1 MPWINGENLSG
12 ENLIGPRSGQI
23 MGPVPD
29 DRRVYCNRTMDLSK
43 IEAVGFDMVR
53 LAFHIQRHAGRTVV
67 RSCSITSSPSEL
79 SQEF

>member
-12 ENLIGPRSGQI
+12 S
-23 MGPVPD
+23 GPVPD

-53 LAFHIQRHAGRTVV
+53 LAFHI
-67 RSCSITSSPSEL
+67 
-79 SQEF
+79 